1 MPGNLSMHRIPPAAA
16 AFVLAA
22 CLMISPVRLHPAWAI
37 EYFSAIADLPVADGL
52 TEQKDKSTV
61 FDAPLGRIVTA
72 YATGTVA
79 ADDVRDFYDDALP
92 SLGWEKT
99 GEGTFHR
106 KAETLKIDV
115 LGGQG
120 GSPVNVSF
128 TLSAE
133 SQSQ

>member
-1 MPGNLSMHRIPPAAA
+1 MV

-22 CLMISPVRLHPAWAI
+22 CLSILPIRIEPAWAT

-61 FDAPLGRIVTA
+61 FDAPMGRIVTA
-72 YATGTVA
+72 YATGK
-79 ADDVRDFYDDALP
+79 ADAEDVREFYDDALP
-92 SLGWEKT
+92 SLGWDKT

-133 SQSQ
+133 SQPQ

>member
-1 MPGNLSMHRIPPAAA
+1 MRGLLIAVILSLGLGMA
-16 AFVLAA
+16 
-22 CLMISPVRLHPAWAI
+22 PAWAT

-52 TEQKDKSTV
+52 VEQADKSTV
-61 FDAPLGRIVTA
+61 FDAPVGRIVTA
-72 YATGTVA
+72 YAAGSVDA
-79 ADDVRDFYDDALP
+79 ADVLDFYDDTLP
-92 SLGWEKT
+92 SLGWDKT
-99 GEGTFHR
+99 GEGTYHR

-133 SQSQ
+133 SQPQ

>member
-1 MPGNLSMHRIPPAAA
+1 MIRIPPVAA
-16 AFVLAA
+16 AFVLAVF
-22 CLMISPVRLHPAWAI
+22 LSISPVRLHLAWAI
-37 EYFSAIADLPVADGL
+37 EYFSEIADLPVADGL

-61 FDAPLGRIVTA
+61 FDAPVGRIVTA
-72 YATGTVA
+72 YATGK
-79 ADDVRDFYDDALP
+79 ADAEDVREFYDDALP
-92 SLGWEKT
+92 SLGWDKT

-133 SQSQ
+133 SQPQ

>member
-1 MPGNLSMHRIPPAAA
+1 MPRIPPVLAVFA
-16 AFVLAA
+16 LAA
-22 CLMISPVRLHPAWAI
+22 CLLISAVGIAPAWAI
-37 EYFSAIADLPVADGL
+37 EYFSEIADLPVADGL
-52 TEQKDKSTV
+52 IEQKEKSTV

-72 YATGTVA
+72 YATGKVD
-79 ADDVRDFYDDALP
+79 ADDVFDFYDSALP
-92 SLGWEKT
+92 PLGWEKT
-99 GEGTFHR
+99 AEGTFHR

-133 SQSQ
+133 SQQQ

>member
-1 MPGNLSMHRIPPAAA
+1 MLRIPPVAA
-16 AFVLAA
+16 AFILGA
-22 CLMISPVRLHPAWAI
+22 CLLTSTIRPHPAWAT
-37 EYFSAIADLPVADGL
+37 EYFSEIADLPVADGL

-61 FDAPLGRIVTA
+61 FDAPVGRIITA
-72 YATGTVA
+72 YASGKVD
-79 ADDVRDFYDDALP
+79 ADAVRDFYDSALP
-92 SLGWEKT
+92 PLGWEKT

-133 SQSQ
+133 SQQQ